1 MPIMPNHWMKYCA
14 LLALAASLHAHGAEQ
29 RVPLADFVRDDQFS
43 QPRLAPDGK
52 HIAIIVKL
60 PQGDRF
66 IPTVTLYSL
75 PELKI
80 VGAIRMSAFEVPLH
94 YDWVSNTRLVLTK
107 GRELGARE
115 KPVATGEVLAFDID
129 GGKQEY
135 LYGFNMFKF
144 SSQGQRFGDDHGYA
158 YIQQIP
164 LPHNGHVLLNSHT
177 WDSQHSMLYDVNSAT
192 AARKLLADIA
202 TPDLTFIQQSKQ
214 TPRFAYGRDE
224 RAYNV
229 LYRRDDASGAWSLV
243 APAAQGQQLFPMVFT
258 PDDSMF
264 YASYSESGGPFAL
277 VRQDS
282 ASGARQTL
290 AAHPQGDINGI
301 EYNSAQQPFA
311 GSSELG
317 IPVTR
322 YFNANDP
329 DAQLHKNLSAQ
340 FPGSMVHFINYTADG
355 GKLLFAVYSDRDPG
369 SFFLYD
375 KTSNKADLLFSAMQ
389 QIDPEQMAER
399 RPIHFKARDGLDL
412 YGYLTLPKHAPER
425 KLPMVLLPHGGPH
438 GIADHWHYDN
448 DAQFL
453 ASRGYAVLQINFR
466 GSGGRGSKFR
476 AAGYRQWGA
485 KIQDDLAD
493 GVKWAIGQGEVDANR
508 VCVYGASFG
517 AYSAMMLAA
526 REGALFKCAVGYA
539 GVYDLALMYERPD
552 VKKDN
557 RKKNVLMHYIG
568 QDAAELARFS
578 PTTLAANITLPVLL
592 VHGEKDKVAPLE
604 HAETMRAAL
613 LKANKT
619 PEWMQV
625 ANEGHGFYDTRNV
638 TAFYQRLETFLAKH
652 IGH

>member
-1 MPIMPNHWMKYCA
+1 MQTPWIKCCA

-29 RVPLADFVRDDQFS
+29 GVPLDDFVREDQFS

-66 IPTVTLYSL
+66 VPTVTLYSL

-80 VGAIRMSAFEVPLH
+80 VGAIRMSAFEVPLY
-94 YDWVSNTRLVLTK
+94 YDWVSNTRLVLKK
-107 GRELGARE
+107 GLELGARE
-115 KPVATGEVLAFDID
+115 QPVPTGEVLAFDID

-135 LYGFNMFKF
+135 LYGYKMFKS
-144 SSQGQRFGDDHGYA
+144 SSQGQRFGNDNGFGS
-158 YIQQIP
+158 IQQIP
-164 LPHNGHVLLNSHT
+164 VPHNGHVLVSSHT
-177 WDSQHSMLYDVNSAT
+177 WDSQHSMLYDINSMT

-214 TPRFAYGRDE
+214 KPRFAYGFDE
-224 RAYNV
+224 RADAV
-229 LYRRDDASGAWSLV
+229 LYRRDDASGAWSVV
-243 APAAQGQQLFPMVFT
+243 APAAKGQRLFPIVFT

-264 YASYSESGGPFAL
+264 YANYSDSGGPFAL

-282 ASGARQTL
+282 ASGARQTVL
-290 AAHPQGDINGI
+290 AHPQGNINMI
-301 EYNSAQQPFA
+301 EYNSARQPFA
-311 GSSELG
+311 AGSRIG
-317 IPVTR
+317 IPVLR
-322 YFNANDP
+322 YFNATDP

-340 FPGSMVHFINYTADG
+340 FPGSIVRFINYTEDG

-369 SFFLYD
+369 SYFLYD
-375 KTSNKADLLFSAMQ
+375 KASNKADLLFSSMP

-425 KLPMVLLPHGGPH
+425 KLPMVLLPHDGPN
-438 GIADHWHYDN
+438 GFIDNWHYHN

-466 GSGGRGSKFR
+466 GSDGRGKNFLEL
-476 AAGYRQWGA
+476 GYRQWGA

-508 VCVYGASFG
+508 VCVYGFSFG

-526 REGALFKCAVGYA
+526 REGALFKCAVAYA
-539 GVYDLALMYERPD
+539 GLYDLALLYERPD
-552 VKKDN
+552 INDSK
-557 RKKNVLMHYIG
+557 RAKNGLITVIG
-568 QDAAELARFS
+568 QNPAELARFS
-578 PTTLAANITLPVLL
+578 PTTLAANINIPVLL
-592 VHGEKDKVAPLE
+592 VHGEKDQVAPLK

-619 PEWMQV
+619 LEWMQV
-625 ANEGHGFYDTRNV
+625 ANEDHGFYDTGNV
-638 TAFYQRLETFLAKH
+638 KAFYQRLENFLERH